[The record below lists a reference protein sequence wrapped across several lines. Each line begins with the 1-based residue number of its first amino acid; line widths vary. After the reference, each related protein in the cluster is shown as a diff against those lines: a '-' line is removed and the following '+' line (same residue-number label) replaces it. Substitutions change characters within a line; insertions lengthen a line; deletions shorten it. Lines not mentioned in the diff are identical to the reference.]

1 MAAFKGVEP
10 TPGDEIVS
18 LFGELERIFAT
29 VIFPNRVVLAIV
41 LALVLLVVAIVA
53 WRRRWDRPIRAHPR
67 QAVAILVP
75 LLVVG
80 LPIAW
85 VLGSPLFIRTE
96 LVEPGPTVGAEAS
109 DAVGT
114 LVSSGT
120 VVGADEFH
128 TGSGRVSIIEV
139 TPGSHVVRFDD
150 FSVLNGPDLFVYLSP
165 DPAGYAPGAVE
176 LGTLKATDGAFNYEL
191 PAGLDPTAFGSV
203 VVWCKAFEVQFA
215 HAALA
220 AG

>member
-1 MAAFKGVEP
+1 M
-10 TPGDEIVS
+10 S

-29 VIFPNRVVLAIV
+29 VIFPNRVLVAVGLVVMLGVLAV
-41 LALVLLVVAIVA
+41 LA
-53 WRRRWDRPIRAHPR
+53 RRQRWDRVVRAHPR
-67 QAVAILVP
+67 RAVAILVP

-96 LVEPGPTVGAEAS
+96 LVEPGPAVGAEAS

-139 TPGSHVVRFDD
+139 TPGSHVVRFED

-165 DPAGYAPGAVE
+165 DPAGYAPGAIE

-191 PAGLDPTAFGSV
+191 PAGLDPSAFGSV

-215 HAALA
+215 HAALT